1 MYTYWLM
8 SFHWYR
14 MRGGVH
20 YGLGDLNVTNKQN
33 IAYKLLQFTDYHL
46 VLELLESSCLF
57 Q

>member
-8 SFHWYR
+8 SFHWYG